1 MEELDNKGLKSI
13 VFKTPLGFDYFEY
26 DEIVMIKAD
35 GNCSLIHVIDSDTPV
50 RILHNLS
57 FIEVHYCNENLI
69 RCHKSY
75 IINLMY
81 IEKLLIK
88 SRQVQMKMNLIV
100 SLSENCVR
108 KIRQI
113 SKVKLHQG

>member
-1 MEELDNKGLKSI
+1 MNEKTLRSI
-13 VFKTPLGFDYFEY
+13 VFKTPLGFDYFDY
-26 DEIVMIKAD
+26 SEIIMIKAD
-35 GNCSLIHVIDSDTPV
+35 CNCSVIHSLERDTPV

-57 FIEVHYCNENLI
+57 YIEKIYCNKNLI

-81 IEKLLIK
+81 VEKLLIK

-100 SLSENCVR
+100 PLSESCIR

-113 SKVKLHQG
+113 SKVKLHEG